1 MRTLPFRVIVFYLL
15 LVLSAN
21 ALSGPPSPNAELD
34 AVLHKLSDSTSPE
47 QSAQIS
53 SSIAASPALT
63 EQLNELATT
72 RKITEIRVIPLEAIP
87 PSQGVRFGA
96 SLHGTQLL
104 LAANLLTELTKNRLH
119 DVVRPNDV
127 LPNNTTFVISHIAF
141 HAKTSDDLAKL
152 DSDLGRMLDERRK
165 TSGSHEYTDLL
176 LLGQNKRMENE
187 ASAFIQGWN
196 HVVDAATQTN
206 GGKTLTAEQ
215 VVTLLLNLRYRFAFA
230 KALQVQEGGLQ
241 ISNTGMIL
249 LNERNIKALVTALST
264 SRMADIQ

>member
-1 MRTLPFRVIVFYLL
+1 MRFHPLRAVLVCLL
-15 LVLSAN
+15 LAWSVAARSASP
-21 ALSGPPSPNAELD
+21 APNADLA
-34 AVLHKLSDSTSPE
+34 AVLHKLSDSASPE

-53 SSIAASPALT
+53 NAIAASPALT
-63 EQLNELATT
+63 EQLNELAAS
-72 RKITEIRVIPLEAIP
+72 RKITEIRVVALEAIP

-104 LAANLLTELTKNRLH
+104 LAASLLTELTKNRLY

-127 LPNNTTFVISHIAF
+127 LPNNTTFVISHIAL
-141 HAKTSDDLAKL
+141 HAKTSDELAKL

-165 TSGSHEYTDLL
+165 TTGSHEYTDLL

-215 VVTLLLNLRYRFAFA
+215 LVPLLLNLRYRFAFA
-230 KALQVQEGGLQ
+230 KALQIKDDGLQ
-241 ISNTGMIL
+241 ISNTGTIL